1 MFICPPHACLLSKEA
16 RRGNWIPGTIVTAVS
31 HSEGAGNWTQ
41 VLCNVANAL
50 NCWAV
55 FAATVYLVF
64 LLSFKCICCAFVWTH
79 SICLQVPLGRGQ
91 TNALDP
97 LEPVLQAVVSLPP
110 LMWELESALL
120 NELFILLGFF
130 KLKFT
135 KKYNKK
141 VWQFSVGFLSPNNY

>member
-1 MFICPPHACLLSKEA
+1 M
-16 RRGNWIPGTIVTAVS
+16 
-31 HSEGAGNWTQ
+31 
-41 VLCNVANAL
+41 
-50 NCWAV
+50 
-55 FAATVYLVF
+55 
-64 LLSFKCICCAFVWTH
+64 
-79 SICLQVPLGRGQ
+79 PLGRGQ

-97 LEPVLQAVVSLPP
+97 LEPVLQAVVSLPL